1 MEEWQI
7 VLLTGGISIVSSIIT
22 ALITLSRTH
31 RNEVKKLVLEKRS
44 ALYFEFYDVAE
55 MLLHNNNKVY
65 DSEYIKALLQ
75 FKPKIKL
82 LSSKKTVKAFRKLF
96 ELITQKYEAYR
107 TFCIENDPRD
117 NPDLL
122 EQVFDKEGNEFT
134 NCHVSEWEISDF
146 ENAVEKFKADNMPSK
161 EEISEHITAL
171 YEQMRKDL
179 GSNIK

>member
-65 DSEYIKALLQ
+65 DSEYIKVLLQ
-75 FKPKIKL
+75 FKPKMKL

-96 ELITQKYEAYR
+96 EMITSKYEAYR
-107 TFCIENDPRD
+107 TFCIENDPRED
-117 NPDLL
+117 PKFLETCCNAEGIEYEVCHATDL
-122 EQVFDKEGNEFT
+122 D
-134 NCHVSEWEISDF
+134 ISYF
-146 ENAVEKFKADNMPSK
+146 ESDAEKFKADNMPSK
-161 EEISEHITAL
+161 EVISKHITAL

>member
-22 ALITLSRTH
+22 ALITLSLTH

-44 ALYFEFYDVAE
+44 TLYFEFYDVAE

-65 DSEYIKALLQ
+65 DGEYIKALLQ
-75 FKPKIKL
+75 FKPKMKL
-82 LSSKKTVKAFRKLF
+82 LSSKKTVKAFRRLF

-107 TFCIENDPRD
+107 TFCVENDPRN
-117 NPDLL
+117 NPDFL
-122 EQVFDKEGNEFT
+122 EQEFDEEGIEFT
-134 NCHVSEWEISDF
+134 ICHATELEILSF
-146 ENAVEKFKADNMPSK
+146 ENAAEKFKADNMPSK
-161 EEISEHITAL
+161 EEISKHITAL